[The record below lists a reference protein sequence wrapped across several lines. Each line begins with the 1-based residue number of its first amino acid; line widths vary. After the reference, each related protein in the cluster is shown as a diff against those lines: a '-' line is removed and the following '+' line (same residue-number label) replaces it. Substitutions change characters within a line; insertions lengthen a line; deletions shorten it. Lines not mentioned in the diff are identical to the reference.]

1 MNKEQVAQK
10 LAEKNGVTKKEALES
25 IDALLDI
32 ITEELVSGE
41 SVSFVNFG
49 KFEAKMRKE
58 RIGRNPQTKEE
69 MTIEAQRTVRFQA
82 GKGLKDL
89 VKQG

>member
-10 LAEKNGVTKKEALES
+10 VAEKIGVTKKDALEI
-25 IDALLDI
+25 IDATLEI
-32 ITEELVSGE
+32 ISEELVAGE

-69 MTIEAQRTVRFQA
+69 MVIEQQRTVRFQA
-82 GKGLKDL
+82 GKGLKDR
-89 VKQG
+89 VKKG

>member
-10 LAEKNGVTKKEALES
+10 LAEKIGVTKKDAVES
-25 IDALLDI
+25 IDALIEI
-32 ITEELVSGE
+32 ISEELVAGE
-41 SVSFVNFG
+41 SVNIVNFG

-58 RIGRNPQTKEE
+58 RVGRNPQTKEE
-69 MTIEAQRTVRFQA
+69 MTIEAQRTVRFQV
-82 GKGLKDL
+82 GKGLKER